1 AARMGTRIRLFLAF
15 STPLRMESGTSLAFP
30 SPTPTTP
37 WPSPTTT
44 TALKLKRRPP
54 LTTLATRLT
63 RTTFSSRVRPVGS
76 ILGMHASHD
85 SDLAKTQ
92 AHPRGPHRLRPSR
105 VRDTCNHLGQ
115 RPRFRRQRRAPSRR
129 WPAQPRAP

>member
-1 AARMGTRIRLFLAF
+1 MVAARMGTRIRLFLAF

-44 TALKLKRRPP
+44 TALKLNRRPP

-63 RTTFSSRVRPVGS
+63 RTTFSSRFSPAVS
-76 ILGMHASHD
+76 ILGMPCS
-85 SDLAKTQ
+85 SEFQ
-92 AHPRGPHRLRPSR
+92 PRGARPI
-105 VRDTCNHLGQ
+105 GQ
-115 RPRFRRQRRAPSRR
+115 RLYPAVIEVTAAVEDDFFDAALTRAPPKQLADR
-129 WPAQPRAP
+129 